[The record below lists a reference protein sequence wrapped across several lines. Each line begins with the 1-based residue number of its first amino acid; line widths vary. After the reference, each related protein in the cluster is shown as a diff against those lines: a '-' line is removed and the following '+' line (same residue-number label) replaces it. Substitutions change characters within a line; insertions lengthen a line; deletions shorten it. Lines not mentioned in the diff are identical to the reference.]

1 MIKNIL
7 KRMIALSLAG
17 CLVLTGCNKQQTE
30 KTDTAEHTQEW
41 KTAETT
47 PFGRYPEEVIYTLGK
62 MTGMNNSNLPKG
74 DTYED
79 NGYTR
84 YLKKQLNIQNKDVFE
99 AGENDNYQETV
110 SMTIASRELPDVMV
124 VNDMD
129 MLQLLVDN
137 DLIEDLTQVYEDCTS
152 SRIKDIYNS
161 YGSEILDNVTF
172 DGKLMALPETNIDDG
187 PSLCW
192 LRKDWMDKLGLDAPE
207 TVEDVENIVHEFVQK
222 DPGGNGKGETVGLVC
237 DDELTG
243 GCGYSYEYQNDII
256 FASFGAFPK
265 QWIYNKDG
273 EVVYGSVQNE
283 AKAALGKLRQMYQQ
297 GTLDNN
303 FLMRESSNIIE
314 LIVSGKC
321 GSFFGPWWSPNNPL
335 MSAMQKNPNA
345 EWQPYLI
352 QTDKDGQTSFASQN
366 PNDKYVV
373 VRKGY
378 KHPEIVMKIVS
389 VLFDDL
395 RYDEEDVREMERY
408 YQDNVDPT
416 ARPLAINVDYKDA
429 LMRCYDSLK
438 DAIQGRKKLEDLG
451 LLEGAYYISCSKY
464 LDRKKDT
471 SAQRSWEDW
480 AAYASRMTACSVLR
494 KGQTRQVKSLF
505 FGETKTMKSNWW
517 RLEEL
522 EKKVYLEIVTG
533 QKPLSYFDEFVKE
546 WNRQGGEKIRGEVAQ
561 ELKGK

>member
-1 MIKNIL
+1 VIKNIL

-172 DGKLMALPETNIDDG
+172 NGKLMALPETNIDDG

-192 LRKDWMDKLGLDAPE
+192 LRKDWMDKLGLDAPK

-471 SAQRSWEDW
+471 SAQKSWEDW
-480 AAYASRMTACSVLR
+480 AAYASRMTACSVLK

-522 EKKVYLEIVTG
+522 EKKAYLEIVTG

>member
-137 DLIEDLTQVYEDCTS
+137 DLIEDLTQVYENCTS

-192 LRKDWMDKLGLDAPE
+192 LRKDWMDKLGLDAPK

-283 AKAALGKLRQMYQQ
+283 AKAALGKLRKMYQQ

-471 SAQRSWEDW
+471 SAQKSWEDW

>member
-7 KRMIALSLAG
+7 KRMMALSLAG

-378 KHPEIVMKIVS
+378 KHSEIVMKIVS

-471 SAQRSWEDW
+471 SAQKSWEDW

>member
-30 KTDTAEHTQEW
+30 KKDTAEHTQEW

-283 AKAALGKLRQMYQQ
+283 AKAALGKLRKMYQQ

-471 SAQRSWEDW
+471 SAQKSWEDW

>member
-7 KRMIALSLAG
+7 KRMMALSLAG

-30 KTDTAEHTQEW
+30 KTDTADNIQEW

-47 PFGRYPEEVIYTLGK
+47 PFGRYPEEVVYTLGK

-137 DLIEDLTQVYEDCTS
+137 DLVENLTQVYEDCTS

-172 DGKLMALPETNIDDG
+172 DGKLVALPETNIDDG

-471 SAQRSWEDW
+471 SAQKSWEDW
-480 AAYASRMTACSVLR
+480 AAYASRMTACSVLK

-522 EKKVYLEIVTG
+522 EKKAYLEIVTG
-533 QKPLSYFDEFVKE
+533 QKSLSYFDEFVKE

>member
-124 VNDMD
+124 VNDME

-192 LRKDWMDKLGLDAPE
+192 LRKDWMDKLGLDAPK

-464 LDRKKDT
+464 LDRKKET
-471 SAQRSWEDW
+471 SAQKSWEDW

-522 EKKVYLEIVTG
+522 EKKAYLEIVTG
-533 QKPLSYFDEFVKE
+533 QKPLTYFDEFVKE

>member
-1 MIKNIL
+1 
-7 KRMIALSLAG
+7 MIALSLAG

-30 KTDTAEHTQEW
+30 KKDTAEHTQEW

-161 YGSEILDNVTF
+161 YGSEILDNVMF

-464 LDRKKDT
+464 IDRKKDT
-471 SAQRSWEDW
+471 SAQKSWEDW

>member
-1 MIKNIL
+1 
-7 KRMIALSLAG
+7 MIALSLAG

-124 VNDMD
+124 VNDME

-192 LRKDWMDKLGLDAPE
+192 LRKDWMDKLGLDAPK

-464 LDRKKDT
+464 LDRKKET
-471 SAQRSWEDW
+471 SAQKSWEDW

-522 EKKVYLEIVTG
+522 EKKAYLEIVTG

>member
-297 GTLDNN
+297 GILDNN

-395 RYDEEDVREMERY
+395 RYDEENVREMERY

-471 SAQRSWEDW
+471 SAQKSWEDW

>member
-1 MIKNIL
+1 
-7 KRMIALSLAG
+7 MIALSLAG

-30 KTDTAEHTQEW
+30 KKDTAEHTQEW

-137 DLIEDLTQVYEDCTS
+137 GLIEDLTQVYEDCTS

-172 DGKLMALPETNIDDG
+172 NGKLMALPETNIDDG

-192 LRKDWMDKLGLDAPE
+192 LRKDWMDKLDLDAPE

-352 QTDKDGQTSFASQN
+352 QTDKDGRTSFASQN

-464 LDRKKDT
+464 IDRKKDT
-471 SAQRSWEDW
+471 SAQKSWEDW

-522 EKKVYLEIVTG
+522 EKKAYLEIVTG

>member
-161 YGSEILDNVTF
+161 YGGEILDNVTF

-192 LRKDWMDKLGLDAPE
+192 LRKDWMDKLGLDAPK

-471 SAQRSWEDW
+471 SAQKSWEDW

-517 RLEEL
+517 RREEL

>member
-464 LDRKKDT
+464 LDRKKET
-471 SAQRSWEDW
+471 SAQKSWEDW

-522 EKKVYLEIVTG
+522 EKKAYLEIVTG

>member
-243 GCGYSYEYQNDII
+243 GCGYSYEYQNEII

-345 EWQPYLI
+345 EWQPYRI

-395 RYDEEDVREMERY
+395 RYDEDDVREMERY

-471 SAQRSWEDW
+471 SAQKSWEDW

-522 EKKVYLEIVTG
+522 EKKAYLEIVTG

>member
-17 CLVLTGCNKQQTE
+17 CLVLTGCSKQQTE

-187 PSLCW
+187 SSLCW

-471 SAQRSWEDW
+471 SAQKSWEDW

-561 ELKGK
+561 ELKGR

>member
-172 DGKLMALPETNIDDG
+172 NGKLMALPETNIDDG

-192 LRKDWMDKLGLDAPE
+192 LRKDWMDKLGLDAPK

-451 LLEGAYYISCSKY
+451 LLDGAYYISCSKY

-471 SAQRSWEDW
+471 SAQKSWEDW
-480 AAYASRMTACSVLR
+480 AAYASRMTACSVLK

-522 EKKVYLEIVTG
+522 EKKAYLEIVTG

>member
-192 LRKDWMDKLGLDAPE
+192 LRKDWMDKLGLDAPK

>member
-297 GTLDNN
+297 GILDNN

-464 LDRKKDT
+464 LDRKKET
-471 SAQRSWEDW
+471 SAQKSWEDW

-522 EKKVYLEIVTG
+522 EKKAYLEIVTG

>member
-124 VNDMD
+124 VNDME

-192 LRKDWMDKLGLDAPE
+192 LRKDWMDKLGLDAPK

-265 QWIYNKDG
+265 QWIYNKAG

-464 LDRKKDT
+464 LDRKKET
-471 SAQRSWEDW
+471 SAQKSWEDW

-522 EKKVYLEIVTG
+522 EKKAYLEIVTG

>member
-30 KTDTAEHTQEW
+30 KKDTAEYTQEW

-352 QTDKDGQTSFASQN
+352 QTDKDGRTSFASQN

-464 LDRKKDT
+464 IDRKKDT
-471 SAQRSWEDW
+471 SAQKSWEDW

>member
-1 MIKNIL
+1 MKKNIL
-7 KRMIALSLAG
+7 KRMIALSLTG

-124 VNDMD
+124 VNDME

-192 LRKDWMDKLGLDAPE
+192 LRKDWMDKLGLDAPK

-471 SAQRSWEDW
+471 SAQKSWEDW

-522 EKKVYLEIVTG
+522 EKKAYLEIVTG

>member
-1 MIKNIL
+1 M
-7 KRMIALSLAG
+7 MALSLAG

-30 KTDTAEHTQEW
+30 KTDTADNIQEW

-47 PFGRYPEEVIYTLGK
+47 PFGRYPEEVVYTLGK

-192 LRKDWMDKLGLDAPE
+192 LRKDWMDKLGLDAPK

-256 FASFGAFPK
+256 FASFGSFPK

-471 SAQRSWEDW
+471 SAQKSWEDW

-522 EKKVYLEIVTG
+522 EKKAYLEIVTG

>member
-161 YGSEILDNVTF
+161 YGGEILDNVTF

-283 AKAALGKLRQMYQQ
+283 AKAALGKLRKMYQQ

-471 SAQRSWEDW
+471 SAQKSWEDW

>member
-1 MIKNIL
+1 
-7 KRMIALSLAG
+7 MIALSLAG

-172 DGKLMALPETNIDDG
+172 DGKLVALPETNIDDG

-378 KHPEIVMKIVS
+378 KHPEIIMKIVS

-471 SAQRSWEDW
+471 SAQKSWEDW

-522 EKKVYLEIVTG
+522 EKKAYLEIVTG

>member
-7 KRMIALSLAG
+7 KRMIALSLTG
-17 CLVLTGCNKQQTE
+17 CLVLTGCSKQQTE

-192 LRKDWMDKLGLDAPE
+192 LRKDWMDKLGLAAPE

-471 SAQRSWEDW
+471 SAQKSWEDW

-561 ELKGK
+561 ELKGR

>member
-1 MIKNIL
+1 M
-7 KRMIALSLAG
+7 MALSLAG

-30 KTDTAEHTQEW
+30 KTDTADNIQEW

-47 PFGRYPEEVIYTLGK
+47 PFGRYPEEVVYTLGK

-161 YGSEILDNVTF
+161 YGSEILDNITF

-471 SAQRSWEDW
+471 SAQKSWEDW
-480 AAYASRMTACSVLR
+480 AAYASRMTACSVLK

-522 EKKVYLEIVTG
+522 EKKAYLEIVTG

>member
-1 MIKNIL
+1 
-7 KRMIALSLAG
+7 MIALSLAG

-137 DLIEDLTQVYEDCTS
+137 DLVENLTQVYEDCTS

-172 DGKLMALPETNIDDG
+172 DGKLVALPETNIDDG

-192 LRKDWMDKLGLDAPE
+192 LRKDWMDKLGLDAPK

-471 SAQRSWEDW
+471 SAQKSWEDW

-522 EKKVYLEIVTG
+522 EKKAYLEIVTG

>member
-192 LRKDWMDKLGLDAPE
+192 LRKDWMDKLGLDAPK

-283 AKAALGKLRQMYQQ
+283 AKAALGKLRKMYQQ

-471 SAQRSWEDW
+471 SAQKSWEDW

-522 EKKVYLEIVTG
+522 EKKAYLEIVTG

>member
-192 LRKDWMDKLGLDAPE
+192 LRKDWMDKLGLDAPK

-283 AKAALGKLRQMYQQ
+283 AKAALGKLRKMYQQ

-471 SAQRSWEDW
+471 SAQKSWEDW

-561 ELKGK
+561 ELKGR

>member
-172 DGKLMALPETNIDDG
+172 NGKLMALPETNIDDG

-416 ARPLAINVDYKDA
+416 ARPLAINVDYSDA
-429 LMRCYDSLK
+429 LSICYSEIIEVLNGTK
-438 DAIQGRKKLEDLG
+438 DESELPILEKS
-451 LLEGAYYISCSKY
+451 YYESCKAY
-464 LDRKKDT
+464 LDDPDNAT
-471 SAQRSWEDW
+471 TEQWSAYMSRIKACEIISN
-480 AAYASRMTACSVLR
+480 ASLR
-494 KGQTRQVKSLF
+494 EVPSLF
-505 FGETKTMKSNWW
+505 FSETGMMQSDWW
-517 RLEEL
+517 KLEEL
-522 EKKVYLEIVTG
+522 ENKTYLRIVTG
-533 QKPLSYFDEFVKE
+533 ELPVDEFDIFVSK
-546 WNRQGGEKIRGEVAQ
+546 WNENGGSLITREVRDALA
-561 ELKGK
+561 E

>member
-7 KRMIALSLAG
+7 KRMMALSLAG

-30 KTDTAEHTQEW
+30 KTDTADNIQEW

-47 PFGRYPEEVIYTLGK
+47 PFGRYPAEVVYTLGK

-172 DGKLMALPETNIDDG
+172 NGKLMALPETNIDDG

-192 LRKDWMDKLGLDAPE
+192 LRKDWMDKLGLDAPK

-471 SAQRSWEDW
+471 SAQKSWEDW
-480 AAYASRMTACSVLR
+480 AAYASRMTACSVLK

-522 EKKVYLEIVTG
+522 EKKAYLEIVTG

>member
-1 MIKNIL
+1 M
-7 KRMIALSLAG
+7 MALSLAG

-137 DLIEDLTQVYEDCTS
+137 GLIEDLTQVYEDCTS

-172 DGKLMALPETNIDDG
+172 NGKLMALPETNIDDG

-471 SAQRSWEDW
+471 SAQKSWEDW

>member
-30 KTDTAEHTQEW
+30 KTDTADHTQEW

-172 DGKLMALPETNIDDG
+172 NGKLMALPETNIDDG

-192 LRKDWMDKLGLDAPE
+192 LRKDWMDKLGLDAPK

-471 SAQRSWEDW
+471 SAQKSWEDW
-480 AAYASRMTACSVLR
+480 AAYASRMTACSVLK

-522 EKKVYLEIVTG
+522 EKKAYLEIVTG

>member
-124 VNDMD
+124 VNDME

-192 LRKDWMDKLGLDAPE
+192 LRKDWMDKLGLDAPK

-464 LDRKKDT
+464 LDRKKET
-471 SAQRSWEDW
+471 SAQKSWEDW

>member
-1 MIKNIL
+1 
-7 KRMIALSLAG
+7 MIALSLAG

-172 DGKLMALPETNIDDG
+172 NGKLMALPETNIDDG

-192 LRKDWMDKLGLDAPE
+192 LRKDWMDKLGLDAPK

-471 SAQRSWEDW
+471 SAQKSWEDW

-522 EKKVYLEIVTG
+522 EKKAYLEIVTG

>member
-297 GTLDNN
+297 GILDNN

-471 SAQRSWEDW
+471 SAQKSWEDW

>member
-1 MIKNIL
+1 M
-7 KRMIALSLAG
+7 MALSLAG

-30 KTDTAEHTQEW
+30 KTDTADNIQEW

-47 PFGRYPEEVIYTLGK
+47 PFGRYPAEVVYTLGK

-137 DLIEDLTQVYEDCTS
+137 DLVEDLTQVYEDCTS

-172 DGKLMALPETNIDDG
+172 DGKLVALPETNIDDG

-378 KHPEIVMKIVS
+378 KHPEIIMKIVS

-471 SAQRSWEDW
+471 SAQKSWEDW

-522 EKKVYLEIVTG
+522 EKKAYLEIVTG

>member
-124 VNDMD
+124 VNDME

-192 LRKDWMDKLGLDAPE
+192 LRKDWMDKLGLDAPK

-471 SAQRSWEDW
+471 SAQKSWEDW
-480 AAYASRMTACSVLR
+480 AAYASRMTACSVLK

-522 EKKVYLEIVTG
+522 EKKAYLEIVTG

>member
-389 VLFDDL
+389 VLFDNL

-471 SAQRSWEDW
+471 SAQKSWEDW
-480 AAYASRMTACSVLR
+480 AAYASRMTACSVLK

-522 EKKVYLEIVTG
+522 EKKAYLEIVTG